1 MSKQR
6 GKAGLNRQLFSE
18 EHHMFRESVKTFL
31 EREVTPNYLQWERD
45 HIVPRSMFELA
56 AKAGFLAMAVPEEY
70 GGAGVDDFRFNA
82 ILMEEFLR
90 VGAASFMM
98 GLNIQNEVALPYF
111 LKYGT
116 EEQKSRWLPGI
127 ADGSKITAI
136 VMSEPG
142 TGSDLASIKTTAIRE
157 GDYYV
162 VNGSK
167 TFITNGI
174 NADLLLTAVK
184 TDPKERHRGISML
197 VIEGDTP
204 GVSRGKQLEK
214 IGLHGQDTA
223 EIFYDNVRVPVANLI
238 GEEGKGFSYMIESL
252 PSERLSIA
260 VFALASARAA
270 LEWTLDYVKE
280 RKVFDKPIGSYQ
292 NTRMVLAELRAE
304 IEIGQVFVDRCT
316 EELNAGNLLPEQ
328 AAVAKLWCSELQG
341 KAVDKCLQFF
351 GGYGYTTEYLIG
363 RAYANARI
371 TRIYGG
377 ANEIM
382 KEIIAKS
389 EDLD

>member
-1 MSKQR
+1 MSTQR
-6 GKAGLNRQLFSE
+6 GKTTFNRQLFCE
-18 EHHMFRESVKTFL
+18 EHHMFRESVKTL
-31 EREVTPNYLQWERD
+31 LDREVTPNYLQWERD
-45 HIVPRSMFELA
+45 CIIPRTMFELV

-70 GGAGVDDFRFNA
+70 GGVGVDDFRFNA
-82 ILMEEFLR
+82 ILIEELCR
-90 VGAASFMM
+90 VGAASFMV

-116 EEQKSRWLPGI
+116 EEQKRRWLPGI
-127 ADGSKITAI
+127 ANGTKITAI
-136 VMSEPG
+136 VMTEPG
-142 TGSDLASIKTTAIRE
+142 TGSDLASIKTTASRD

-238 GEEGKGFSYMIESL
+238 GEEGKGFSYMVENL
-252 PSERLSIA
+252 PVERLSIA
-260 VFALASARAA
+260 VAAIASARAA

-316 EELNAGNLLPEQ
+316 EELNAGKLFPEQ
-328 AAVAKLWCSELQG
+328 AAVAKLWCTELQG
-341 KAVDKCLQFF
+341 KVVDRCLQFH
-351 GGYGYTTEYLIG
+351 GGYG
-363 RAYANARI
+363 
-371 TRIYGG
+371 
-377 ANEIM
+377 
-382 KEIIAKS
+382 
-389 EDLD
+389 